1 MLFLITTIFY
11 LSFCDNFS
19 IFEISINS
27 DFRKPDM
34 KSMEEES
41 PISIL
46 ALPYPIIARILYE
59 CWKET
64 YKVCLILPML
74 CTCKQ
79 LYYGYKYMLYTLR
92 PLVIINKSTKNTGK
106 DCILCSGFL
115 KLLQD
120 TRIRQKLDTLCLHL
134 FPAMFNNKL
143 VLSIVTNLNQF
154 SNLTHLIIHVKS
166 MEWLVQWIKHFP
178 TTITILKITLVKHV
192 MSSSSSLNTE
202 TFSIPEFQLK
212 QLKFQSLVP
221 LQKKKLCYGLSIIST
236 AASTYTPQTI
246 EERYKSNLPLFQT
259 GQVLANLIHAN
270 RESLQFM
277 ELEMINLN
285 EIYLI
290 LQQQYG
296 FNNQCSK
303 YFTTLNLLKVDQCT
317 NYPILQLSH
326 WLRNCKQI
334 IYLNHFLSTFI
345 VLQQNSSSNV
355 IKEFKYHMSLF
366 EYKMQ
371 KYKYEIKFNWGGFE
385 N

>member
-1 MLFLITTIFY
+1 
-11 LSFCDNFS
+11 
-19 IFEISINS
+19 
-27 DFRKPDM
+27 M

-64 YKVCLILPML
+64 YKVCSILPML

-106 DCILCSGFL
+106 DCISCSGFL

-134 FPAMFNNKL
+134 FPAMFNNKS
-143 VLSIVTNLNQF
+143 VSSIVTNLNQF

-371 KYKYEIKFNWGGFE
+371 KYKYEIKFN
-385 N
+385 